1 MVFGSALTMALS
13 VLVLVS
19 LFRFIAKLELRFMV
33 WGLGLG
39 VSLGARFRVLPWFSF
54 GVEV

>member
-13 VLVLVS
+13 VLVLIS
-19 LFRFIAKLELRFMV
+19 LFRFIAKLELRFTV

-39 VSLGARFRVLPWFSF
+39 VSLGARFRVM
-54 GVEV
+54 V